1 MKKAV
6 VPFLCAILALTALSV
21 NAGPH
26 EDTSA
31 YIKAILHDFRSTM
44 PDGPPLPSGEKQ
56 MPDTRDAWG
65 QPMLLM
71 SRPLGVL
78 LASYGPDGRIDT
90 PDDVIGG
97 IFWKNNR
104 WTYIGCAE

>member
-1 MKKAV
+1 MRKTPVA
-6 VPFLCAILALTALSV
+6 FLCAVLVLTAV
-21 NAGPH
+21 TVTAGPQ
-26 EDTSA
+26 EETAA
-31 YIKAILHDFRSTM
+31 YIKAILHEFRSTM
-44 PDGPPLPSGEKQ
+44 PDGPPLPSGEQK
-56 MPDTRDAWG
+56 MEGTRDAWD

-104 WTYIGCAE
+104 WSYIGCAE